1 MIQSM
6 NSVSKVLIIIGCVLI
21 VAGVIWHFSDGKIP
35 LGRLPG
41 DFRYET
47 ENTKIYFPFTTGI
60 LISLIVSL
68 AAYLFDKFR

>member
-1 MIQSM
+1 M